1 MQINIL
7 IADDDASYRAL
18 LCDIVKKQG
27 YHSYPAKDGKQ
38 ALDIFFSDVGIDMC
52 ILDVMMPV
60 YNGWEVLKEIREKS
74 AVPVLMLTAL
84 GDEQYEIRGLKTG
97 ADDYIAKP
105 FSFPVLTARI
115 ESLLRR
121 IKQEQNSVR
130 QYGNMAINKGT
141 HRVSVLN
148 REITLNN
155 KEYQLLTLLT
165 DNNGIVLSREKIFE
179 RIWGYDSESDIRTI
193 DVHIKMLR
201 DKLGICGSYI
211 KTVRGNGYLF
221 EVTDEKEHTY

>member
-1 MQINIL
+1 
-7 IADDDASYRAL
+7 
-18 LCDIVKKQG
+18 
-27 YHSYPAKDGKQ
+27 
-38 ALDIFFSDVGIDMC
+38 
-52 ILDVMMPV
+52 
-60 YNGWEVLKEIREKS
+60 
-74 AVPVLMLTAL
+74 
-84 GDEQYEIRGLKTG
+84 
-97 ADDYIAKP
+97 
-105 FSFPVLTARI
+105 
-115 ESLLRR
+115 
-121 IKQEQNSVR
+121 
-130 QYGNMAINKGT
+130 MAINKGT

-165 DNNGIVLSREKIFE
+165 DNKGIVLSREKIFE